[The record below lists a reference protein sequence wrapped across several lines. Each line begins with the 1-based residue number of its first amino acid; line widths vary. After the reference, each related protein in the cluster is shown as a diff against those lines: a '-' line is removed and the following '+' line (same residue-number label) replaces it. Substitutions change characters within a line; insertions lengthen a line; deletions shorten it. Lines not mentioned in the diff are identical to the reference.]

1 MDSHSGILTRAEI
14 TGKEHGTF
22 PAHLRKDGR
31 RFYGYE
37 LKEIPHTTSYRKP
50 CEALVDHAFGME

>member
-37 LKEIPHTTSYRKP
+37 LKRFRTQLRTGNPARRS
-50 CEALVDHAFGME
+50 